1 MPTRLAEAA
10 LYVSPSISHFL
21 DGADAMPNFIAAYIS
36 AYKKANP
43 ARNIAGYLDAHN
55 NFVWIDRPG
64 VSILP
69 AAAYLADYIVR
80 NGWSLRNSTIYT
92 SLPANHWI
100 TTYFKNIKT
109 AGEIGNATYE
119 KINAA
124 SLDAISGEL
133 KLNLFSGFNQSA
145 APIAGGGLYEAAEQ
159 GLALS
164 PEKQA
169 LLTGSRH
176 ARVRA
181 LRYYMLATYA
191 LLGLCKRNGYEGGN
205 YVAAMMVGDDGRVI
219 SFGVN
224 NGQSAGSFHH
234 AEVNMLLSYFDA
246 NRDAVRY
253 PEKAIVFSTLT
264 PCAQCTAYL
273 KDTRPEKSFI
283 YFGQMD
289 TGKSGAVGAEGGFSK
304 AFDNLTKPVRGS
316 EINEGMV
323 NKFQISTGI
332 ESCMTGG
339 GMIAAQIGRDD
350 PAAYLETAFSALDRK
365 SEKVRS
371 GETEAQKEDG
381 AIKASVLNYLRAF
394 VSSTWK

>member
-1 MPTRLAEAA
+1 MPDFIDT
-10 LYVSPSISHFL
+10 Y
-21 DGADAMPNFIAAYIS
+21 IAAY
-36 AYKKANP
+36 KKSHP
-43 ARNIAGYLDAHN
+43 TRNIAGYLDGDD
-55 NFVWIDRPG
+55 NFIWVDRPRA
-64 VSILP
+64 SILP

-80 NGWSLRNSTIYT
+80 KGWSLRNSTIYT
-92 SLPANHWI
+92 SLPTGHWI

-109 AGEIGNATYE
+109 VGMAGGATY
-119 KINAA
+119 KKVNPK
-124 SLDAISGEL
+124 SLDETAGEL
-133 KLNLFSGFNQSA
+133 KLNLFSGFDQFA
-145 APIAGGGLYEAAEQ
+145 APIPGGGLYEAAEQ

-169 LLTGSRH
+169 LLTGSRR

-205 YVAAMMVGDDGRVI
+205 YVAAMMVSDDGQVL

-253 PEKAIVFSTLT
+253 PEKTVVFSTLT

-273 KDTRPEKSFI
+273 KDTRPAKSFI

-304 AFDNLTKPVRGS
+304 AFDELTKPVRGS
-316 EINEGMV
+316 ELNEGVV
-323 NKFQISTGI
+323 NKFRISTGI

-339 GMIAAQIGRDD
+339 GMIAAQIGLDE
-350 PAAYLETAFSALDRK
+350 PAAYLETALSALERK
-365 SEKVRS
+365 SEKARS
-371 GETEAQKEDG
+371 GETAEQKEEG
-381 AIKASVLNYLRAF
+381 EIKTRVLDYLRAF
-394 VSSTWK
+394 VNSTWA

>member
-1 MPTRLAEAA
+1 
-10 LYVSPSISHFL
+10 
-21 DGADAMPNFIAAYIS
+21 MPNFIETYIA
-36 AYKKANP
+36 AYKKSHP
-43 ARNIAGYLDAHN
+43 TRNIAGYLDGDD
-55 NFVWIDRPG
+55 NFVWVDRPRI
-64 VSILP
+64 SILP
-69 AAAYLADYIVR
+69 AAAYLADYIVQK
-80 NGWSLRNSTIYT
+80 GWSLRNSTIYT
-92 SLPANHWI
+92 SLPTSHWI

-109 AGEIGNATYE
+109 VDMAGAATYK
-119 KINAA
+119 KINSK
-124 SLDAISGEL
+124 SLDETEGEL
-133 KLNLFSGFNQSA
+133 KLRLFSSFDQFS
-145 APIAGGGLYEAAEQ
+145 APIPGGGLYEAAEQ

-169 LLTGSRH
+169 SLTGSRH

-205 YVAAMMVGDDGRVI
+205 YVAAMMVSDDGQVL
-219 SFGVN
+219 SYGVN

-253 PEKAIVFSTLT
+253 PEKTVVFSTLT

-273 KDTRPEKSFI
+273 KDTRPTKSFI

-304 AFDNLTKPVRGS
+304 AFDDLTKPVRGS
-316 EINEGMV
+316 ELNEGVV

-332 ESCMTGG
+332 GSCMTGD

-350 PAAYLETAFSALDRK
+350 PATYLETALFALERK
-365 SEKVRS
+365 SEKTRS
-371 GETEAQKEDG
+371 GETADQKEEG
-381 AIKASVLNYLRAF
+381 EIKTRVLDYLQAF
-394 VSSTWK
+394 VNSTWS

>member
-1 MPTRLAEAA
+1 MPDFIET
-10 LYVSPSISHFL
+10 Y
-21 DGADAMPNFIAAYIS
+21 IAAY
-36 AYKKANP
+36 KKSHP
-43 ARNIAGYLDAHN
+43 TRNIAGYLDGDD
-55 NFVWIDRPG
+55 NFVWVDRPR

-80 NGWSLRNSTIYT
+80 KGWNFRNSTIYT
-92 SLPANHWI
+92 SLPTGHWI

-109 AGEIGNATYE
+109 IDMAGTATY
-119 KINAA
+119 KKVNPK
-124 SLDAISGEL
+124 SLDETVGEL
-133 KLNLFSGFNQSA
+133 KLNLFSGFDQSP
-145 APIAGGGLYEAAEQ
+145 APLPGGGLYEAAEH

-164 PEKQA
+164 LEKQTS
-169 LLTGSRH
+169 LTGSRH

-205 YVAAMMVGDDGRVI
+205 YVAAMMVSDDGQVL
-219 SFGVN
+219 SYGVN

-253 PEKAIVFSTLT
+253 PEKTVVFSTLT

-273 KDTRPEKSFI
+273 KDTRPTKSFI

-304 AFDNLTKPVRGS
+304 AFDDLTKPVRGS
-316 EINEGMV
+316 ELNEGVV
-323 NKFQISTGI
+323 NKFRISTGI

-350 PAAYLETAFSALDRK
+350 PAAYLETALFALERK
-365 SEKVRS
+365 GEKARS
-371 GETEAQKEDG
+371 GETPDQKEE
-381 AIKASVLNYLRAF
+381 AEIKTRVLTYLRGF
-394 VSSTWK
+394 VNSTWG